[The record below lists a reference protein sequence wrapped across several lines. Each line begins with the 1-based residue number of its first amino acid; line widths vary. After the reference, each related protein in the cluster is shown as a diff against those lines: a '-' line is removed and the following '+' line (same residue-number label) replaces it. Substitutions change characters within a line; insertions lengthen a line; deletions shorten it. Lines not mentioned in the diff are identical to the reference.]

1 MDVDEE
7 ELCSFPVFLS
17 QDLAQSLYLL
27 QYPLRPAERPYEE
40 DLGMSASRSPSR
52 QVRVSITTLA
62 LWRSPGKLTNVRVKP
77 IHNKL
82 EFAYQLDVDSD
93 NFDLS
98 SEQHTDALRLGSRA
112 VPLT

>member
-1 MDVDEE
+1 
-7 ELCSFPVFLS
+7 
-17 QDLAQSLYLL
+17 
-27 QYPLRPAERPYEE
+27 
-40 DLGMSASRSPSR
+40 MSAIRSLLAR
-52 QVRVSITTLA
+52 HVRLRVSITLE
-62 LWRSPGKLTNVRVKP
+62 LWTSPGKLTNVRVKP

-112 VPLT
+112 VPPKTNYAIGVFRPDAGGLGNF